1 MTSHHCNFTFILL
14 IKLYNY
20 RNDTI
25 VLKLKDV
32 IFRLI
37 FGVFG
42 PWNINT
48 GSKKR
53 FYKINRKK
61 ISHDVKS
68 LKHVLDIVK
77 KQLLNLKHCTQL
89 WPFAHALNGRSC
101 TKFYNPTLQFNPF
114 RYFLH
119 MNVFIWKKNPSSLLK
134 FINSWVLEL
143 EIFSIEITTRKANEK
158 YPSFQMSIF

>member
-1 MTSHHCNFTFILL
+1 MIYHTTNLTMTSHHCNFTFILL

-32 IFRLI
+32 LFRLI

-68 LKHVLDIVK
+68 LKHVLDIV
-77 KQLLNLKHCTQL
+77 NLFSRSNCWIWST
-89 WPFAHALNGRSC
+89 ALNCGHLRMRWMDAHVLSSITQHCILIRSDTFC
-101 TKFYNPTLQFNPF
+101 TWMSSFE
-114 RYFLH
+114 
-119 MNVFIWKKNPSSLLK
+119 KKTHPH
-134 FINSWVLEL
+134 
-143 EIFSIEITTRKANEK
+143 
-158 YPSFQMSIF
+158 FQNL